1 MTDDTGLTGSPDDE
15 IASAVLD
22 GEATPDEVAR
32 VAREPQ
38 LAERVEAFRAVQA
51 AVAEPV
57 SPPSAS
63 ARDHAVATAVAAAA
77 TQSAGSETASDT
89 EGGSIA
95 GGENRV
101 RPLVRPK
108 RAGRTWSIAAAVAA
122 AVLIP
127 LAAVAVLSSG
137 ESQDDS
143 ASSGGE
149 TAADQFE
156 AADDEVVTST
166 APSLDSA
173 ESQVA
178 EDEPDLGAIDDADEL
193 REVASADLRSTR
205 SAESATDVAPSA
217 GESDAPAPSTTVPVT
232 PSEGATSFG
241 AETATPCTAAAQSA
255 DPSLDTLVYTAK
267 ATYQGT
273 PVWVEVYRSAD
284 GASEIAVVNAIDGC
298 TTLERVTL

>member
-22 GEATPDEVAR
+22 GEATLDEVAR

-38 LAERVEAFRAVQA
+38 LAERVEAFRAVRAAIADPVTPPSAPARDQA
-51 AVAEPV
+51 IATALAVAE
-57 SPPSAS
+57 
-63 ARDHAVATAVAAAA
+63 AAG
-77 TQSAGSETASDT
+77 SAGDDPTAS
-89 EGGSIA
+89 
-95 GGENRV
+95 GEPDRSGDGRV

-108 RAGRTWSIAAAVAA
+108 RAGRAWSVAAAVAA

-143 ASSGGE
+143 ASSGVE
-149 TAADQFE
+149 AATDQFE
-156 AADDEVVTST
+156 PAGDEVVTT
-166 APSLDSA
+166 TTPNLDSA
-173 ESQVA
+173 ESLA
-178 EDEPDLGAIDDADEL
+178 GETETDLGTIDDAAEL
-193 REVASADLRSTR
+193 RQVASADLRSAR
-205 SAESATDVAPSA
+205 SAIPHTDVAPSA
-217 GESDAPAPSTTVPVT
+217 DEPSASPSTTVT
-232 PSEGATSFG
+232 AAPSEGGATSFG
-241 AETATPCTAAAQSA
+241 AETATPCTAAAQTA
-255 DPSLDTLVYTAK
+255 DPSLATLVYTAK

-284 GASEIAVVNAIDGC
+284 GTVEIAVVNAIDGC